1 MNSSPGNAQYLCG
14 MDLNRPSIDGP
25 GQRSVNPVDRFFI
38 MVVAMGGCHQ
48 SRPARHHQFEH
59 RNAARR
65 VVAGNEEM
73 DPELSELDDLLGR
86 IDAVLWP
93 FPVPDSFLL
102 RGSSSLHPANSRPY
116 CEAASSIL
124 RISRYPGSSAG
135 GKVMAGAGTLNS
147 LNHPSSPAG
156 VSRMSIRSCSDSI
169 VNEWP
174 RSRGKKN
181 IVPAV
186 PLIVRSPTETTTSPS
201 ST

>member
-1 MNSSPGNAQYLCG
+1 M
-14 MDLNRPSIDGP
+14 LNILLSLRLHQPTHRRVGTGRVLPLFAVSGWLRISGTH
-25 GQRSVNPVDRFFI
+25 NPVDRFFI

-48 SRPARHHQFEH
+48 SCPARHHQFEH

-124 RISRYPGSSAG
+124 CISRYPGSSAG

-174 RSRGKKN
+174 RSR
-181 IVPAV
+181 
-186 PLIVRSPTETTTSPS
+186 
-201 ST
+201 